1 MSVRTP
7 VVTIIV
13 LNHNGMAFLKGCFD
27 SLLAATYPDTE
38 LLMVDNGSTDE
49 SVSFVERNYPTVTVI
64 HSGGNIG
71 YSAANNLGIRHA
83 GGEYVVLLN
92 NDVEVTPGWLEPLVE
107 EDFKRVVAV
116 GVPETIHES
125 AGGSGVLE

>member
-1 MSVRTP
+1 MNSLKAFPTVSV
-7 VVTIIV
+7 IV
-13 LNHNGMAFLKGCFD
+13 LNHNGMSFLKDCLD

-71 YSAANNLGIRHA
+71 YSAANPLGIRLM
-83 GGEYVVLLN
+83 GPVSGPCVL
-92 NDVEVTPGWLEPLVE
+92 VGWLIFRHYTLPDQVGRPVE
-107 EDFKRVVAV
+107 
-116 GVPETIHES
+116 
-125 AGGSGVLE
+125 AGQEL